1 MRNHPNQSHALDHA
15 LSIALFLLSAA
26 LPALAIAQIGGVS

>member
-15 LSIALFLLSAA
+15 LSVVFFLLSAA
-26 LPALAIAQIGGVS
+26 FPALAIAQIGGVS